1 MAFLGGIGKA
11 IGLGSTGQV
20 LSGLGNIGAGL
31 SGVGQ
36 IGTGIQLATGG
47 QQQGQAVAVSQAT
60 QTAPQ
65 ETQASSTQAGMVPFG
80 AFGGG
85 SLVGLGQ
92 QLGRGFG
99 QVFGKAPPGLVGLGT
114 GVAGGMAVDAVT
126 GMIGGMGQPVR
137 VTRKQ
142 QKMVKDLVMIV
153 GIEQAAG
160 ILGLSVGEVA
170 LVMTKKFRATGKGIT
185 AAQLRTAQRV
195 NNRIIHMHDKLK
207 ASYGSATR
215 RTTTRRAAS
224 TRVTQIKN

>member
-11 IGLGSTGQV
+11 LGLGSTGQV
-20 LSGLGNIGAGL
+20 LTGLGNIGAGL
-31 SGVGQ
+31 SGVGA
-36 IGTGIQLATGG
+36 IGAGIQQATGG
-47 QQQGQAVAVSQAT
+47 TNQGQGVAYSQAT
-60 QTAPQ
+60 QTVPQ
-65 ETQASSTQAGMVPFG
+65 ETQSSSTQAGMG
-80 AFGGG
+80 LALGSG
-85 SLVGLGQ
+85 SLVGVGQ

-99 QVFGKAPPGLVGLGT
+99 QLFGKAPPGLVGLGT

-126 GMIGGMGQPVR
+126 SMIGGMGGDIR

-153 GIEQAAG
+153 GIESAAS

-170 LVMTKKFRATGKGIT
+170 LIMTKKFRATGKGIT

-195 NNRIIHMHDKLK
+195 NNRIVHMHDKLK
-207 ASYGSATR
+207 AAYGSSPR

-224 TRVTQIKN
+224 TRITQVKN

>member
-11 IGLGSTGQV
+11 LGLGSTGQV

-31 SGVGQ
+31 SGIGQVG
-36 IGTGIQLATGG
+36 IGITQATGG
-47 QQQGQAVAVSQAT
+47 TNQGQGVAYSQAT
-60 QTAPQ
+60 QTVPQ
-65 ETQASSTQAGMVPFG
+65 ETQSSAVQAGGMVPFIG
-80 AFGGG
+80 PQ
-85 SLVGLGQ
+85 SLIGVGQ

-99 QVFGKAPPGLVGLGT
+99 QLLGKAPPGLIGTGLGV
-114 GVAGGMAVDAVT
+114 GAGLAVDQM
-126 GMIGGMGQPVR
+126 GQMLGGMGGEIR

-153 GIEQAAG
+153 GIEQAAT

-170 LVMTKKFRATGKGIT
+170 LIMTKKFRATGKGIT

-195 NNRIIHMHDKLK
+195 NNRIVHMYDKLK
-207 ASYGSATR
+207 SSYGATTR
-215 RTTTRRAAS
+215 RTTARRATS

>member
-11 IGLGSTGQV
+11 LGLGSTGQV
-20 LSGLGNIGAGL
+20 LTGLGNIGAGL
-31 SGVGQ
+31 SGIGQVGY
-36 IGTGIQLATGG
+36 GIQQATGG
-47 QQQGQAVAVSQAT
+47 SQQGQAVAVSQAT
-60 QTAPQ
+60 QTVPQ
-65 ETQASSTQAGMVPFG
+65 ETQTSSTQAGMVPFG
-80 AFGGG
+80 AAG
-85 SLVGLGQ
+85 SLVGVGQ

-99 QVFGKAPPGLVGLGT
+99 QLFGKAPPGLVGLGT

-126 GMIGGMGQPVR
+126 SMIGGMGGEVR

-153 GIEQAAG
+153 GIEQAAS

-170 LVMTKKFRATGKGIT
+170 LIMTKKFRATGKGIT

-207 ASYGSATR
+207 SSFGAATR
-215 RTTTRRAAS
+215 RTTTRRATG

>member
-1 MAFLGGIGKA
+1 MAIFGSLGKA
-11 IGLGSTGQV
+11 LGLGSTGQV

-31 SGVGQ
+31 SGIGQVGY
-36 IGTGIQLATGG
+36 GIQQATGG
-47 QQQGQAVAVSQAT
+47 TQQGQSVAVSQAT
-60 QTAPQ
+60 QTQPQ

-80 AFGGG
+80 AATG
-85 SLVGLGQ
+85 LVGVGQ
-92 QLGRGFG
+92 QLGRGIG
-99 QVFGKAPPGLVGLGT
+99 QLFGKAPPGLVGLGT

-126 GMIGGMGQPVR
+126 SMIGGMGGEVR

-153 GIEQAAG
+153 GIESAAS

-170 LVMTKKFRATGKGIT
+170 LIMTKKFRATGKGIT

-195 NNRIIHMHDKLK
+195 NNRIVHMHDKLK
-207 ASYGSATR
+207 AAYGSSTR

-224 TRVTQIKN
+224 TRITQVKN

>member
-11 IGLGSTGQV
+11 LGLGSTGQV

-31 SGVGQ
+31 SGVGA
-36 IGTGIQLATGG
+36 IGTGIQQATGG
-47 QQQGQAVAVSQAT
+47 TNQGQGVAYSQAT
-60 QTAPQ
+60 QTFPQ
-65 ETQASSTQAGMVPFG
+65 ETQSSSTQAGMG
-80 AFGGG
+80 LALGTG
-85 SLVGLGQ
+85 SLVGVGQ

-99 QVFGKAPPGLVGLGT
+99 QLFGKAPPGLVGLGT
-114 GVAGGMAVDAVT
+114 GVAGSVAVDAVT
-126 GMIGGMGQPVR
+126 SMMGGMGGDIR

-153 GIEQAAG
+153 GIESAAS

-170 LVMTKKFRATGKGIT
+170 LIMTKKFRATGKGIT

-195 NNRIIHMHDKLK
+195 NNRIVHMHDKLK
-207 ASYGSATR
+207 AAYGGATR
-215 RTTTRRAAS
+215 RTTARRASS

>member
-1 MAFLGGIGKA
+1 MAIFGSLGKA
-11 IGLGSTGQV
+11 LGLGSTGQV

-31 SGVGQ
+31 SGIGQVGY
-36 IGTGIQLATGG
+36 GIQQATGG
-47 QQQGQAVAVSQAT
+47 TQQGQSVAVSQAT
-60 QTAPQ
+60 QTQPQ

-80 AFGGG
+80 AAG
-85 SLVGLGQ
+85 SLVGVGQ
-92 QLGRGFG
+92 QLGRGIG
-99 QVFGKAPPGLVGLGT
+99 QIFGKAPPGLVGLGT

-126 GMIGGMGQPVR
+126 SMIGGMGGEVR

-153 GIEQAAG
+153 GIESAAS

-170 LVMTKKFRATGKGIT
+170 LIMTKKFRATGKGIT

-195 NNRIIHMHDKLK
+195 NNRIVHMHDKLK
-207 ASYGSATR
+207 AAYGSSTR

-224 TRVTQIKN
+224 TRITQVKN

>member
-11 IGLGSTGQV
+11 LGLGSTGQV

-31 SGVGQ
+31 SGVGA
-36 IGTGIQLATGG
+36 IGTGIQMATGG
-47 QQQGQAVAVSQAT
+47 TNQGQNVAYSQAT
-60 QTAPQ
+60 QTFPQ
-65 ETQASSTQAGMVPFG
+65 ETQASSTMQAGVPTLV
-80 AFGGG
+80 GGG

-99 QVFGKAPPGLVGLGT
+99 QLFGKTPAGLLGVGT
-114 GVAGGMAVDAVT
+114 GVAGGMALDAVT
-126 GMIGGMGQPVR
+126 GMIGGMGGEIR

-170 LVMTKKFRATGKGIT
+170 LIMTKKFRATGKGIT

-215 RTTTRRAAS
+215 RTTARRATS

>member
-11 IGLGSTGQV
+11 LGLGSTGQV

-31 SGVGQ
+31 SGVGA
-36 IGTGIQLATGG
+36 IGTGIQQATGG
-47 QQQGQAVAVSQAT
+47 TNQGQGVAYSQAT
-60 QTAPQ
+60 QTFPQ
-65 ETQASSTQAGMVPFG
+65 ETQASSTQAGMG
-80 AFGGG
+80 LALGGG
-85 SLVGLGQ
+85 SLVGVGQ

-99 QVFGKAPPGLVGLGT
+99 QLFGKAPPGLVGLGT

-126 GMIGGMGQPVR
+126 SMIGGMGGDVR

-153 GIEQAAG
+153 GIETAAS

-170 LVMTKKFRATGKGIT
+170 LIMTKKFRATGKGIT

-195 NNRIIHMHDKLK
+195 NNRIVHMHDKLK

>member
-1 MAFLGGIGKA
+1 MAFLGGLGKA
-11 IGLGSTGQV
+11 LGLGSTGQV

-31 SGVGQ
+31 SVVGA
-36 IGTGIQLATGG
+36 IGTGIQMATGG
-47 QQQGQAVAVSQAT
+47 GTQQGQNVAYSQAT
-60 QTAPQ
+60 QTVPQ
-65 ETQASSTQAGMVPFG
+65 ETQASSTQAGMVPF
-80 AFGGG
+80 ATGGN
-85 SLVGLGQ
+85 LIGLGQ

-99 QVFGKAPPGLVGLGT
+99 QLFGKAPPGLVGLGT

-126 GMIGGMGQPVR
+126 GMIGGMGGEVR

-153 GIEQAAG
+153 GIESAAS

-170 LVMTKKFRATGKGIT
+170 LIMTKKFRATGKGIT

-195 NNRIIHMHDKLK
+195 NNKIVHMHDKLK
-207 ASYGSATR
+207 AAYGSSTR

-224 TRVTQIKN
+224 TRITQVKN

>member
-1 MAFLGGIGKA
+1 MAIFGSLGKA
-11 IGLGSTGQV
+11 LGLGSTGQV

-31 SGVGQ
+31 SGIGQVGY
-36 IGTGIQLATGG
+36 GIQQATGG
-47 QQQGQAVAVSQAT
+47 TQQGQSVAVSQAT
-60 QTAPQ
+60 QTQPQ

-80 AFGGG
+80 AAG
-85 SLVGLGQ
+85 SLLGVGQ

-99 QVFGKAPPGLVGLGT
+99 QLFGKAPPGLVGLGT

-126 GMIGGMGQPVR
+126 SMIGGMGGEVR

-153 GIEQAAG
+153 GIESAAS

-170 LVMTKKFRATGKGIT
+170 LIMTKKFRATGKGIT

-195 NNRIIHMHDKLK
+195 NNRIVHMHDKLK
-207 ASYGSATR
+207 AAYGSSTR

-224 TRVTQIKN
+224 TRITQVKN